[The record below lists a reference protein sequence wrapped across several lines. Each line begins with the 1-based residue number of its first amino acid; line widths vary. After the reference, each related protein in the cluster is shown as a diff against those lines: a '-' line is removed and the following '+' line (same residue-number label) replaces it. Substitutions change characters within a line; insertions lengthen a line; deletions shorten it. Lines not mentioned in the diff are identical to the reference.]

1 MAVVERRA
9 REREAR
15 RRSILEAARE
25 TFLEQGIAATTM
37 DDIARR
43 AELSKG
49 ALYLYFRSKDELCF
63 ALLLEASQALVDTIG
78 RAVTPGLHPLEQLR
92 QLATAYYRF
101 YLSQPDYFRFMFVL
115 EHQPYRG
122 RVSEELLEKW
132 SVMGRQGL
140 AVLADIIQRGQEQ
153 GLIRPID
160 PWQTAVAVWSAVTG
174 LIVIPSQEV
183 RWEFLSQLDLE
194 QLVLT
199 TIQHFWEGI
208 ASPDHRP
215 EGSRAGGRPIR
226 HPERSEGSC

>member
-1 MAVVERRA
+1 MAVVQRRA

-25 TFLEQGIAATTM
+25 TFLAQGIAATTM

-63 ALLLEASQALVDTIG
+63 ALLLEASQALVDTIAG
-78 RAVTPGLHPLEQLR
+78 AVMPGLHPLEQLR

-122 RVSEELLEKW
+122 RVAEELLSEW
-132 SVMGRQGL
+132 SVMGRRGL
-140 AVLADIIQRGQEQ
+140 AVLAGIIQRGQEQ
-153 GLIRPID
+153 GLIRRVD
-160 PWQTAVAVWSAVTG
+160 PWQTAVAFWSAVTG

-183 RWEFLSQLDLE
+183 RWEFLGRLDLE
-194 QLVLT
+194 QLVLS
-199 TIQHFWEGI
+199 TIQNFWEGI
-208 ASPDHRP
+208 A
-215 EGSRAGGRPIR
+215 AGNRNQAT
-226 HPERSEGSC
+226 SNKA

>member
-1 MAVVERRA
+1 MAVIERRA

-15 RRSILEAARE
+15 RRSILEAARD

-63 ALLLEASQALVDTIG
+63 ALLLEASQALVDAIG
-78 RAVTPGLHPLEQLR
+78 RAVTPGLHPLEQFR

-122 RVSEELLEKW
+122 RVAEELLSQW

-153 GLIRPID
+153 GLIRPVD
-160 PWQTAVAVWSAVTG
+160 PWQTAVAFWSSVTG

-183 RWEFLSQLDLE
+183 RWEFLGQLDLE

-199 TIQHFWEGI
+199 TIQNFWEGI
-208 ASPDHRP
+208 AISNRQQATGNKR
-215 EGSRAGGRPIR
+215 EG
-226 HPERSEGSC
+226 

>member
-15 RRSILEAARE
+15 RRAILEAARD

-63 ALLLEASQALVDTIG
+63 ALLLEASQALVDAIG

-153 GLIRPID
+153 GLIRPVD
-160 PWQTAVAVWSAVTG
+160 PWQTAVAFWSAVTG

-183 RWEFLSQLDLE
+183 RWEFLGQLDLE

-199 TIQHFWEGI
+199 TIQNFWEGI
-208 ASPDHRP
+208 AISNRQQATGNKG
-215 EGSRAGGRPIR
+215 EG
-226 HPERSEGSC
+226 

>member
-63 ALLLEASQALVDTIG
+63 ALLLEASQALVDAIG
-78 RAVTPGLHPLEQLR
+78 RAVVPDLHPLEQLR
-92 QLATAYYRF
+92 QLARAYYRF

-122 RVSEELLEKW
+122 RVAEELLSQW

-140 AVLADIIQRGQEQ
+140 AVLADILQRGQEQ
-153 GLIRPID
+153 GLIRPLD
-160 PWQTAVAVWSAVTG
+160 PWQTAVAFWSAVTG

-183 RWEFLSQLDLE
+183 RWEFLGQLDLE

-199 TIQHFWEGI
+199 TIQNFWEGI
-208 ASPDHRP
+208 ASPDRRP
-215 EGSRAGGRPIR
+215 SVGE
-226 HPERSEGSC
+226 E